1 MTSHNVAGVE
11 TDEVLAWISS
21 YRDREGYPPS
31 RREVASH
38 FDVGLETT
46 QRILRHLVDEGL
58 LVVKPSGARAINITG
73 AGMKIISEN
82 MI

>member
-1 MTSHNVAGVE
+1 MNVNIAGVE
-11 TDEVLAWISS
+11 ADEVLGWICA

-31 RREVASH
+31 RREIATH
-38 FDVGLETT
+38 FGVGLETT
-46 QRILRHLVDEGL
+46 QRLLRHLVEEGL
-58 LVVKPSGARAINITG
+58 LVVKPAGARAINITG